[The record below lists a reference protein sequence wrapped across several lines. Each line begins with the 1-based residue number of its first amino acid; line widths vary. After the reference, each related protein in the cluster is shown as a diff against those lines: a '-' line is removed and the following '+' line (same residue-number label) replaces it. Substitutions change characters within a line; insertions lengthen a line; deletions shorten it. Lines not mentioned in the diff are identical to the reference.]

1 MSEASSVA
9 KIMIMIGI
17 IFILVGALSPG
28 AADAWNAFASTVY
41 TAPDIPEFNDPFVE
55 DEFVTTQL
63 TPDANSTIGEDAPTV
78 VGCPANAYFMC
89 LWNFSSSSYIELDT
103 VETQFSVSMDM
114 KALRPP
120 REIVMVFLDVACY
133 STTNTSWAAFMVDE
147 DGLIQYFFT
156 GHCTPNTWRVTRERW
171 EGLTAIDSIGYSTMF
186 DEGNGTEILFGVGNQ
201 TARIS
206 YLRVFLMISAE
217 TTCPTFGDWWS
228 IGDNLQVIGCQ
239 IGKFINTGVRM
250 AFWVINAFVFIVQG
264 MIAVATYI
272 GAVIGALAVGIATS
286 IVYLLTIPGAPVVVQ
301 AIIAAIFLGILIFLG
316 IVVARIISSAIP
328 G

>member
-1 MSEASSVA
+1 MRARSNTIGQESTRRAIHGRSSWSASARPTRRTISSRSSTPRRRRGRPVTLAIKTRTRPTTPHLDCDFRRHHPSLHHRQSIWGARYNRMSEASSVA

-28 AADAWNAFASTVY
+28 AADACNAFASTVY

-89 LWNFSSSSYIELDT
+89 LWNFTSGSYIELDT

-133 STTNTSWAAFMVDE
+133 STTNTSWAAFMMDE

-186 DEGNGTEILFGVGNQ
+186 DEGNGTEILLGVGNQ
-201 TARIS
+201 TA
-206 YLRVFLMISAE
+206 
-217 TTCPTFGDWWS
+217 
-228 IGDNLQVIGCQ
+228 
-239 IGKFINTGVRM
+239 
-250 AFWVINAFVFIVQG
+250 
-264 MIAVATYI
+264 
-272 GAVIGALAVGIATS
+272 
-286 IVYLLTIPGAPVVVQ
+286 
-301 AIIAAIFLGILIFLG
+301 
-316 IVVARIISSAIP
+316 
-328 G
+328 